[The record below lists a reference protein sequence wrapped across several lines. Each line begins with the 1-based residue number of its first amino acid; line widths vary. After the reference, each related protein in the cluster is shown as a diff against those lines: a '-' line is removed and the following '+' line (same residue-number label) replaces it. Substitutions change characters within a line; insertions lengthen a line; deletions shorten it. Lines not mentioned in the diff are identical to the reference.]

1 VERIVEVRGSPHGI
15 KGNTGVL
22 SSQVLLAAEQAGA
35 AVTRLS
41 LSDYEIK
48 PCRACDTCHKT
59 GRCAQQDDFETVRRA
74 LQNADGIVPASPNYI
89 SNVSAQM
96 KALLDRC
103 CGPLRRNAW
112 DGKYGLVV
120 VTSGGGGEEQV
131 ERYLLRFLRA
141 MGCWTV
147 GSVGAEAL
155 RLADDGAR
163 EDGFQAARELGRR
176 LVQSIRNREVF
187 PDQQP
192 EREAFRNR
200 MRRLVEGN
208 KGEWTFEYE
217 YWQRRD
223 KADDVADR
231 AGLRWSTDDRR

>member
-1 VERIVEVRGSPHGI
+1 VEKIVEVPGSPHGI

-59 GRCAQQDDFETVRRA
+59 GRCAHQDDFESVRRA
-74 LQNADGIVPASPNYI
+74 LQNADGIVLASPNYI
-89 SNVSAQM
+89 SNISAQM

-103 CGPLRRNAW
+103 CGPLHRNAW
-112 DGKYGLVV
+112 DGKYGVAV
-120 VTSGGGGEEQV
+120 VTSGGGGQEQV

-147 GSVGAEAL
+147 GSVGAEAF
-155 RLADDGAR
+155 RLADDRAR
-163 EDGFQAARELGRR
+163 EGCFQAARELGRR

-192 EREAFRNR
+192 EKEAFRER
-200 MRRLVEGN
+200 MRRLVETN
-208 KGEWTFEYE
+208 KDEWTFEYE
-217 YWQRRD
+217 YRQKRD
-223 KADDVADR
+223 NADEA
-231 AGLRWSTDDRR
+231 AGRPG